1 MDWNTKLW
9 RRSCEQFRRFM
20 VPITAPLGRSER
32 RIAATHYVEGLLLP
46 GKRKSIE
53 PMAERL
59 QFDAQ
64 RLQQFIKDSP
74 WEDAAV
80 WQTIRREVAPHLEP
94 IEAWIV
100 DETGWPK
107 QGKHSVGV
115 SHQYCGALG
124 KQTNC
129 QVSVEVAISDG
140 FVAAPMAGRLY
151 LPESWT
157 GNPERC
163 REAGV
168 PAEVQFATKS
178 QIALELLEQL
188 VRDEIDR
195 APVLGDSAYGD
206 SFEFR
211 QELRRLHLEFFL
223 QVTAPEHKGWVEE
236 VPTKLSGKYRIV
248 SDKVAGQARH
258 LGQITEG
265 LPASVWK
272 DCSWETAGGE
282 RHITRLAWIE
292 VYLMRGLKEP
302 NGQLEKLWLVVDW
315 PKGDNEPY
323 HYYLAQLD
331 RQPTKALCLRL
342 SRSRWHVEQY
352 FQRSKDDLGFDHYEG
367 RSWRGFHHHLVMSAI
382 AYLFILTVYLN
393 GKKNFWPHVGE
404 EPGSDPALAAALDRM
419 LSVLRERI
427 S

>member
-1 MDWNTKLW
+1 
-9 RRSCEQFRRFM
+9 M
-20 VPITAPLGRSER
+20 VPIAAPLGRSER

-53 PMAERL
+53 PMAARL

-74 WEDAAV
+74 WEDSLV
-80 WQTIRREVAPHLEP
+80 WQTLRREVAPHLEP
-94 IEAWIV
+94 IETWIV

-107 QGKHSVGV
+107 QGQHSVGV

-151 LPESWT
+151 LPDSWT
-157 GNPERC
+157 AKPERC
-163 REAGV
+163 RQAGV
-168 PAEVQFATKS
+168 PATVQFATKS
-178 QIALELLEQL
+178 QIAVELLKDL
-188 VRDEIDR
+188 VHDEVDR

-206 SFEFR
+206 SYEFR
-211 QELRRLHLEFFL
+211 QELRQLQLEFFL
-223 QVTAPEHKGWVEE
+223 QVTAPEHKGWLQP
-236 VPTKLSGKYRIV
+236 VPTKLTGKYRTV
-248 SDKVAGQARH
+248 SEKVVAQARH
-258 LGQITEG
+258 LAQITQD
-265 LPASVWK
+265 LPPGAWK
-272 DCSWETAGGE
+272 DCSWEAVDGE
-282 RHITRLAWIE
+282 RRTTRLAWVE

-315 PKGDNEPY
+315 PKGQKEPY
-323 HYYLAQLD
+323 HYYLARLD

-382 AYLFILTVYLN
+382 AYLFILTVYLR

-404 EPGSDPALAAALDRM
+404 EPGSDPALATALDRT

-427 S
+427 C